1 MSTFGIWTT
10 PEREGAGP
18 VDERRAELR
27 QRQRDAI
34 WKWRWL
40 GLRESTPGFKGMVV
54 VLGVAV
60 VYIVV
65 RALTAL

>member
-1 MSTFGIWTT
+1 MG
-10 PEREGAGP
+10 RRRH
-18 VDERRAELR
+18 VDERREQLR

-40 GLRESTPGFKGMVV
+40 GLRSSTPGFKGMIVILVV
-54 VLGVAV
+54 VAA
-60 VYIVV
+60 YIAV